1 MLSTV
6 LIIDKRK
13 ELSTKYKKC
22 IENQQYDVLIA
33 RNLKDALVQIQNI
46 EPDMVIISDSIEE
59 DLANFIQKKRA
70 LTYNTRPIIIA
81 LSKSAEV
88 EDRIKVLES
97 GADDF
102 LSEPV
107 NIDEFKMR
115 IIAHLRRDLE
125 SNLDNKTLLP
135 NQKYVKKALKRVLTN
150 DFQAILLIGFDN
162 LKSYKTVYTEVAGD
176 KLIQTFVAIAK
187 STLDENDFIGQYD
200 DTNFVIITNKFNAE
214 KLANFL
220 TFAFDTVV
228 SKFYSPEDSER
239 GFMLLDGER
248 LAGMRANFVSIQIGG
263 IIEGFNL
270 ISSVDILLE
279 RLFETKKMAKV
290 SVGSNYLIERV
301 KLTAYDSIAENL
313 LNKKIYI
320 HEKDESLKYLIRTT
334 LELQGYDIQD
344 KIDYETINQPSI
356 IIMDSED
363 DLSGLEVLRK
373 IKTLQ
378 NFVNTKII
386 VTSTVYDKTAIL
398 KSGADLYLPK
408 PYEISDLIRWIEYFL
423 KNI

>member
-1 MLSTV
+1 
-6 LIIDKRK
+6 
-13 ELSTKYKKC
+13 
-22 IENQQYDVLIA
+22 
-33 RNLKDALVQIQNI
+33 
-46 EPDMVIISDSIEE
+46 
-59 DLANFIQKKRA
+59 
-70 LTYNTRPIIIA
+70 
-81 LSKSAEV
+81 
-88 EDRIKVLES
+88 
-97 GADDF
+97 
-102 LSEPV
+102 
-107 NIDEFKMR
+107 
-115 IIAHLRRDLE
+115 
-125 SNLDNKTLLP
+125 
-135 NQKYVKKALKRVLTN
+135 
-150 DFQAILLIGFDN
+150 
-162 LKSYKTVYTEVAGD
+162 
-176 KLIQTFVAIAK
+176 
-187 STLDENDFIGQYD
+187 
-200 DTNFVIITNKFNAE
+200 
-214 KLANFL
+214 
-220 TFAFDTVV
+220 
-228 SKFYSPEDSER
+228 
-239 GFMLLDGER
+239 
-248 LAGMRANFVSIQIGG
+248 MRANFVSIQIGG

>member
-1 MLSTV
+1 MFSTV

-22 IENQQYDVLIA
+22 IENQQYNVLIA
-33 RNLKDALVQIQNI
+33 RNLKDALIQIQNI

-59 DLANFIQKKRA
+59 DLANFIQKTRA

-150 DFQAILLIGFDN
+150 DFQAVLLIGFDN

-248 LAGMRANFVSIQIGG
+248 LAGMSANFVSIQIGG

-290 SVGSNYLIERV
+290 SIGSNYLIERV

-344 KIDYETINQPSI
+344 EIDYETKNQPSI

-386 VTSTVYDKTAIL
+386 VTSAVYDKTAIL

-408 PYEISDLIRWIEYFL
+408 PYEISDLIKWIEYFL